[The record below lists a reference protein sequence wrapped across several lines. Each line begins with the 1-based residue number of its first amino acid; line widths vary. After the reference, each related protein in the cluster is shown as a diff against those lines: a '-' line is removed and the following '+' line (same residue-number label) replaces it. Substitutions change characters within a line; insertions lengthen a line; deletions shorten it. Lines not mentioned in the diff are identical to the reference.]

1 MSANTNDMSG
11 GKPLKLLLLF
21 TLPMLVSV
29 TFQQLY
35 NIADSVIAGKFLGN
49 DALAAVSASYPITVI
64 FTNIGTG
71 LGVGCSI
78 VCSRAYGEK
87 NYTKLKSAV
96 STSFLSFLMIA
107 AALTVIGWFTT
118 EPLLRLLST
127 PEDIMSEAAGYLKF
141 YVLGMIFSFLYNSCV
156 SAFQALGNSR
166 IPLYFLIF
174 STVFNVGIDILFVTA
189 FGMSAWGLSLAT
201 VIAQGVACVGSVIV
215 LARILHETGN
225 ASEATTEGQAV
236 TDEPAALKRRNPFV
250 NIAIGV
256 KTVFSFVF
264 EKKAYKKLDG
274 AVLKEI
280 MYIGVPTVVQQ
291 SAVSIGQLFIQNLVN
306 SYGNIVIA
314 GYGAGLKINMFCVNI
329 LFTTS
334 NALSIF
340 VSQNIGADKPER
352 VLTGT
357 RAATIMV
364 AVTCATLMAIC
375 LPLSDFL
382 VSLFTE
388 AGEGAAEVIAVGQ
401 TMLTVIVPFYTIL
414 SVKSITDA
422 VLKGAG
428 KMLGFILGTS
438 VDLLLRVSCAYLFSY
453 LFGSSSGIWWS
464 WIPGWVIGT
473 AISLAFYIVYRARL
487 VRSLRTPSPDPE
499 TVDELIAD

>member
-1 MSANTNDMSG
+1 MSANTNDMSKG
-11 GKPLKLLLLF
+11 NPLKLLLLF

-87 NYTKLKSAV
+87 NYSKLKTAV
-96 STSFLSFLMIA
+96 STSFISFLIIA

-118 EPLLRLLST
+118 APLLRLLST
-127 PEDIMSEAAGYLKF
+127 PDDIMSEAVGYLEF

-174 STVFNVGIDILFVTA
+174 STVFNVGIDILFVTVC
-189 FGMSAWGLSLAT
+189 GMSAWGLSLAT

-215 LARILHETGN
+215 LARILHETGK
-225 ASEATTEGQAV
+225 S
-236 TDEPAALKRRNPFV
+236 DEQSDADAAEIPKKKNPFV

-256 KTVFSFVF
+256 KTICSFLF
-264 EKKAYKKLDG
+264 EKKSYKKLDG
-274 AVLKEI
+274 SVLKEI

-306 SYGNIVIA
+306 SYGKVVIA

-352 VLTGT
+352 VITGT
-357 RAATIMV
+357 RAASLMV
-364 AVTCATLMAIC
+364 AVTCAILMAIC
-375 LPLSDFL
+375 LPLSGFL
-382 VSLFTE
+382 VGLFAETG
-388 AGEGAAEVIAVGQ
+388 AGSAEVIAVGKQ
-401 TMLTVIVPFYTIL
+401 MLTVIVPFYVVL
-414 SVKSITDA
+414 SVKSVTDA

-438 VDLLLRVSCAYLFSY
+438 VDLFLRVACAYLFSY
-453 LFGSSSGIWWS
+453 LSGSAAGIWWS
-464 WIPGWVIGT
+464 WIPGWIIGT
-473 AISLAFYIVYRARL
+473 AISLSFYLVYRTRL
-487 VRSLRTPSPDPE
+487 VRSLREITPDPE
-499 TVDELIAD
+499 TVDEIIAD